1 MAAKKPAKP
10 RKFKQARK
18 DAKSAAKKT
27 FSGKSQARL
36 KDATAKLSADDRI
49 ALQEMKDTAKAQL
62 GKNAY
67 LDPKEYQATQEAAR
81 EKFRVGMREE
91 GLYPEKKEAPK
102 KSAPAK
108 KAAVKKAAATKPAAS
123 KPAVAKPATKGYSA
137 GKTLNATGKARYD
150 ELIKQGVK
158 PKSAMNKALF
168 AQEKASKQSVKKP
181 ATNTSMSAR
190 QEAALQR
197 RVGKTE
203 RKSAKLRA
211 ADPAKYDAREKAATD
226 PKLTSEQKVKKIRE
240 IGSTTKPKPA
250 ATPKSG
256 KFSDMQAKK
265 NAAKTPKYVVSTRT
279 NAPAKTK
286 EVAIRS
292 KGTVASTA
300 STPAKVT
307 APKKKFR
314 KTKAVGKGLLLSALA
329 AETVSAV
336 KGSSEKDFKEI
347 QRLENKLASLK
358 GQAPKYKN
366 MGSNKNP
373 ISTLKTDAANFAAL
387 ASMGAVGKT
396 RRGRM
401 DELNAMIKKAQAK
414 KNKTIAKNRAA
425 KPGVSAPGRS
435 SSKMSKTFTQA
446 AAGASGGTKG
456 SQIGAG
462 GSTIKQGSGYR
473 VKTGDTLSGIA
484 KSAGVSLSDIMAA
497 NQKFKTDAK
506 YKGGNMIWANTK
518 VKIPKKK

>member
-18 DAKSAAKKT
+18 DAKSAAKET

-36 KDATAKLSADDRI
+36 KDATTKLTADDRI

-81 EKFRVGMREE
+81 EKFRAGMREE
-91 GLYPEKKEAPK
+91 GLYPEKKTSGTAK
-102 KSAPAK
+102 VTDRRTPAEK
-108 KAAVKKAAATKPAAS
+108 KASSKAAGKEVKANTKKAGSTKPGS
-123 KPAVAKPATKGYSA
+123 LKIVDTPMGTNKPVTKGFAA

-168 AQEKASKQSVKKP
+168 AQEKA
-181 ATNTSMSAR
+181 
-190 QEAALQR
+190 
-197 RVGKTE
+197 
-203 RKSAKLRA
+203 AKVSGNA
-211 ADPAKYDAREKAATD
+211 GTVA
-226 PKLTSEQKVKKIRE
+226 
-240 IGSTTKPKPA
+240 KPKPGLMDQIKKDVA
-250 ATPKSG
+250 KQKTNKTTVGKKSSTPK
-256 KFSDMQAKK
+256 FVQ
-265 NAAKTPKYVVSTRT
+265 STRT
-279 NAPAKTK
+279 NAPATTK
-286 EVAIRS
+286 EVAVRS
-292 KGTVASTA
+292 KGTMASTA

-307 APKKKFR
+307 AASTAAKAKKFG

-336 KGSSEKDFKEI
+336 KGSSEKDFREI

-401 DELNAMIKKAQAK
+401 DELNAMIEKAQTK

-435 SSKMSKTFTQA
+435 SSKINKTFSQA
-446 AAGASGGTKG
+446 SAASNTPAV
-456 SQIGAG
+456 GAG
-462 GSTIKQGSGYR
+462 GSTISQGSAYR
-473 VKTGDTLSGIA
+473 VKRGDTLSGIA
-484 KSAGVSLSDIMAA
+484 KTAGVSLSDIMSA
-497 NQKFKTDAK
+497 NEKFKKNAK
-506 YKGGNMIWANTK
+506 YKGGNMIFANTK
-518 VKIPKKK
+518 VNIPKKK

>member
-36 KDATAKLSADDRI
+36 KDSTVKLTADDRL
-49 ALQEMKDTAKAQL
+49 ALQEMKDTAKSQL

-67 LDPKEYQATQEAAR
+67 LDPKEYKATQEAAR

-91 GLYPEKKEAPK
+91 GLYPEKKTAAKPTKTTSTKEAK
-102 KSAPAK
+102 LK
-108 KAAVKKAAATKPAAS
+108 KAIGSAETAQRKTMDMSKSPTKPAVS
-123 KPAVAKPATKGYSA
+123 KPATKGFAA

-168 AQEKASKQSVKKP
+168 AQEKASKPSVKKP
-181 ATNTSMSAR
+181 AANKPGLSVSVAN
-190 QEAALQR
+190 E
-197 RVGKTE
+197 VDK
-203 RKSAKLRA
+203 K
-211 ADPAKYDAREKAATD
+211 P
-226 PKLTSEQKVKKIRE
+226 LTVKQKVVSNAKAVRNLPYA
-240 IGSTTKPKPA
+240 TKTYA
-250 ATPKSG
+250 
-256 KFSDMQAKK
+256 AKK
-265 NAAKTPKYVVSTRT
+265 GLVDPDAPKRRKKAAAKTPKYVVSTRT
-279 NAPAKTK
+279 NAPSGVATTAKAP
-286 EVAIRS
+286 VAA
-292 KGTVASTA
+292 T
-300 STPAKVT
+300 
-307 APKKKFR
+307 KKKFR
-314 KTKAVGKGLLLSALA
+314 KTKAVGKGLILSALA

-347 QRLENKLASLK
+347 QRLENKLSSLK

-366 MGSNKNP
+366 MGSNKNVL
-373 ISTLKTDAANFAAL
+373 SATKGNVANLAAL
-387 ASMGAVGKT
+387 ATMGAVGKT

-401 DELNAMIKKAQAK
+401 DELNAKIKKAQAK

-506 YKGGNMIWANTK
+506 YKGGNMIWANTR

>member
-36 KDATAKLSADDRI
+36 KDATTKLSADDRI

-81 EKFRVGMREE
+81 EKFRVGMRED
-91 GLYPEKKEAPK
+91 GLYPEKKADAPK

-123 KPAVAKPATKGYSA
+123 KPAVAKPATKGFAA
-137 GKTLNATGKARYD
+137 GKQLNEMGLARYR
-150 ELIKQGVK
+150 ELIKEGIA
-158 PKSAMNKALF
+158 PKRALNKALF
-168 AQEKASKQSVKKP
+168 AQDKVTKPSAKKP
-181 ATNTSMSAR
+181 GLDLKKSEKEIADLKKNNPKKF
-190 QEAALQR
+190 AANE
-197 RVGKTE
+197 KTF
-203 RKSAKLRA
+203 KN
-211 ADPAKYDAREKAATD
+211 
-226 PKLTSEQKVKKIRE
+226 KVKSSIK
-240 IGSTTKPKPA
+240 STGKSVSTK
-250 ATPKSG
+250 
-256 KFSDMQAKK
+256 
-265 NAAKTPKYVVSTRT
+265 PKYVVSTRV
-279 NAPAKTK
+279 NAPGQVAETAKAP
-286 EVAIRS
+286 VAA
-292 KGTVASTA
+292 T
-300 STPAKVT
+300 
-307 APKKKFR
+307 KKKFR
-314 KTKAVGKGLLLSALA
+314 KTKAVGKGLILSALA
-329 AETVSAV
+329 AETVSAF

-366 MGSNKNP
+366 MGSNKNVL
-373 ISTLKTDAANFAAL
+373 SATKGNVANLAAL
-387 ASMGAVGKT
+387 ATMGAVGKT

-401 DELNAMIKKAQAK
+401 DELNAKIKKAQAK

-446 AAGASGGTKG
+446 AAGASGGAKG

-484 KSAGVSLSDIMAA
+484 KSAGVSLNDIMAA

-506 YKGGNMIWANTK
+506 YKGGNMIWANTR

>member
-36 KDATAKLSADDRI
+36 KDATTKLTADDRI

-67 LDPKEYQATQEAAR
+67 LDPKEYKATQEAAR
-81 EKFRVGMREE
+81 EKFRAGMRED
-91 GLYPEKKEAPK
+91 GLYPEKKTSGTAK
-102 KSAPAK
+102 VTDRRTPAEK
-108 KAAVKKAAATKPAAS
+108 KASLKAAGKEVKANTKKYGSTKPGS
-123 KPAVAKPATKGYSA
+123 LKIVDTPMGTNKPATKGFAA

-168 AQEKASKQSVKKP
+168 AQEKA
-181 ATNTSMSAR
+181 
-190 QEAALQR
+190 
-197 RVGKTE
+197 
-203 RKSAKLRA
+203 AKVSGNA
-211 ADPAKYDAREKAATD
+211 
-226 PKLTSEQKVKKIRE
+226 
-240 IGSTTKPKPA
+240 GTTAKPKPGLMGQIKKDVAKQKTKKTA
-250 ATPKSG
+250 ATKPS
-256 KFSDMQAKK
+256 S
-265 NAAKTPKYVVSTRT
+265 TPKFVQSTRT
-279 NAPAKTK
+279 NAPATTK

-307 APKKKFR
+307 AKSKKKFGKIR
-314 KTKAVGKGLLLSALA
+314 KGAKGFVGAVIAAEVASNLRGSTDKDLAYIQKLENRLA
-329 AETVSAV
+329 AA
-336 KGSSEKDFKEI
+336 KGKPAKYKEI
-347 QRLENKLASLK
+347 GASKNVRESVKSNASNLANLV
-358 GQAPKYKN
+358 
-366 MGSNKNP
+366 
-373 ISTLKTDAANFAAL
+373 
-387 ASMGAVGKT
+387 SMGVVGQT
-396 RRGRM
+396 RRDRM
-401 DELNAMIKKAQAK
+401 DELNTKITKAEKKK
-414 KNKTIAKNRAA
+414 RERIAKQRAA

-446 AAGASGGTKG
+446 AAGASGGAKG

-473 VKTGDTLSGIA
+473 VKRGDTLSGIA
-484 KSAGVSLSDIMAA
+484 KAAGVSLSDIMSA
-497 NQKFKTDAK
+497 NEKFKKNAK
-506 YKGGNMIWANTK
+506 YKGGNMIFANTK
-518 VKIPKKK
+518 VNIPKKK

>member
-18 DAKSAAKKT
+18 DAKSAAKET

-36 KDATAKLSADDRI
+36 KDATTKLTADDRI

-81 EKFRVGMREE
+81 EKFRAGMREE
-91 GLYPEKKEAPK
+91 GLYPEKKTSGTAK
-102 KSAPAK
+102 VTDRRTPAEK
-108 KAAVKKAAATKPAAS
+108 KASLKAAGKEVKANTKKAGSTKPLKVVDTPMGTN
-123 KPAVAKPATKGYSA
+123 KPVTKGYAA
-137 GKTLNATGKARYD
+137 GKKLNEMGLARYR
-150 ELIKQGVK
+150 ELIKEGIE
-158 PKSAMNKALF
+158 PKKALNKALF
-168 AQEKASKQSVKKP
+168 AQEKASKPSSTLAKSEKEIADLKKKNPKKYAANEKAFKDKVKTSIEKKP
-181 ATNTSMSAR
+181 
-190 QEAALQR
+190 
-197 RVGKTE
+197 
-203 RKSAKLRA
+203 
-211 ADPAKYDAREKAATD
+211 
-226 PKLTSEQKVKKIRE
+226 
-240 IGSTTKPKPA
+240 
-250 ATPKSG
+250 
-256 KFSDMQAKK
+256 KFVQ
-265 NAAKTPKYVVSTRT
+265 STRT
-279 NAPAKTK
+279 NAPATTK
-286 EVAIRS
+286 EVAVRS
-292 KGTVASTA
+292 KGTMASTA

-307 APKKKFR
+307 ATSTAAKAKKFG
-314 KTKAVGKGLLLSALA
+314 KTKAVGKGLILSALA

-336 KGSSEKDFKEI
+336 KGSSEKDFREI

-401 DELNAMIKKAQAK
+401 DELNAMIGKAQAK

-435 SSKMSKTFTQA
+435 SSKINKTFSQA
-446 AAGASGGTKG
+446 SAASNTPAV
-456 SQIGAG
+456 GAG
-462 GSTIKQGSGYR
+462 GSTITPGSGYR
-473 VKTGDTLSGIA
+473 VKRGDTLSGIA
-484 KSAGVSLSDIMAA
+484 KTAGVSLSDIMSA
-497 NQKFKTDAK
+497 NEKFKKNAK
-506 YKGGNMIWANTK
+506 YKGGSMIFANTK
-518 VKIPKKK
+518 VNIPKKK